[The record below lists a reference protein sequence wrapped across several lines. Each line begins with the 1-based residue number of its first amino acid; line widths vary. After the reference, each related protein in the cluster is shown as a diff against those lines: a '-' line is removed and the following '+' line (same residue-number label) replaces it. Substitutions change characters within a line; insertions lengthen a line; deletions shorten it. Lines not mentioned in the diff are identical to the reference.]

1 MITQSMINIFL
12 VKGFKAGEAVF
23 GLMPGGAYAEVCIY
37 IYNLV
42 LENNNNKKKKGLPGM
57 NQHLLI
63 SLCSLQYWKNL

>member
-1 MITQSMINIFL
+1 MINIFL

-42 LENNNNKKKKGLPGM
+42 LENNNNKKKRTPR
-57 NQHLLI
+57 HE
-63 SLCSLQYWKNL
+63 SVFTNLFV